1 MAGSVRDVYNIEGAL
16 VALARSDGTN
26 TTQVAAAGDHG
37 DISNFKLEVLKDLA
51 SLGVDTDSVVHLDV
65 RIWVADRAS
74 VVQNTVRDPLRAH
87 TYATDLSELEL
98 GLFSRNAMRD
108 EATLGIEQE
117 AEDLVGALNCDN
129 I

>member
-1 MAGSVRDVYNIEGAL
+1 
-16 VALARSDGTN
+16 
-26 TTQVAAAGDHG
+26 
-37 DISNFKLEVLKDLA
+37 
-51 SLGVDTDSVVHLDV
+51 
-65 RIWVADRAS
+65 
-74 VVQNTVRDPLRAH
+74 VQNTVRDPLRAH